1 VVVFALAA
9 RGGDVAIPRELIRA
23 AASGRRMQGRRYL
36 QGDVW
41 QVIGSVLRADDL
53 RVIPPLKNA
62 AALRL

>member
-1 VVVFALAA
+1 
-9 RGGDVAIPRELIRA
+9 
-23 AASGRRMQGRRYL
+23 MQGRRYL

>member
-1 VVVFALAA
+1 
-9 RGGDVAIPRELIRA
+9 
-23 AASGRRMQGRRYL
+23 MQGGRYL

-62 AALRL
+62 AALRLGGIGNDWPCRGLAARF